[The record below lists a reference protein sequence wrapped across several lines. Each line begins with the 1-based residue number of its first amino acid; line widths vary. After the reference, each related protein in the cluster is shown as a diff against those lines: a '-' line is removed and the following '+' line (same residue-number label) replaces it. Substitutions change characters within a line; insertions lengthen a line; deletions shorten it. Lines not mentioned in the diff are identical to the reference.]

1 MDGARITNAT
11 AYYGCDP
18 KEMSKYCDVMT
29 MCLSKGLCCPF
40 GSLVFG
46 SSQQMKEARHIR
58 KSLGGGM
65 RQIGIIGAAG
75 IYALKHIVPQVKTD
89 N

>member
-1 MDGARITNAT
+1 MIDGARILNAT
-11 AYYGCDP
+11 AYYNINP
-18 KEMSKYCDVMT
+18 VEISQYCSIMT

-46 SSQQMKEARHIR
+46 SKEVIQRARQIR

-75 IYALKHIVPQVKTD
+75 MYAL
-89 N
+89 

>member
-1 MDGARITNAT
+1 
-11 AYYGCDP
+11 
-18 KEMSKYCDVMT
+18 MT
-29 MCLSKGLCCPF
+29 TCLAKGFALPF

-46 SSQQMKEARHIR
+46 SALSIKKAKQIR

-75 IYALKHIVPQVKTD
+75 LYSLENIIPHVKK
-89 N
+89 NN

>member
-1 MDGARITNAT
+1 
-11 AYYGCDP
+11 
-18 KEMSKYCDVMT
+18 MT

-46 SSQQMKEARHIR
+46 TADMIKKARHIR

-75 IYALKHIVPQVKTD
+75 LYALEHMVPEVKLD
-89 N
+89 NDMAAYIGEQL

>member
-1 MDGARITNAT
+1 
-11 AYYGCDP
+11 
-18 KEMSKYCDVMT
+18 MT

-46 SSQQMKEARHIR
+46 TKDDIKRARHIR

-75 IYALKHIVPQVKTD
+75 LYAL
-89 N
+89 

>member
-1 MDGARITNAT
+1 MDGARATNAI

-18 KEMSKYCDVMT
+18 KELSKYCDVMT

-40 GSLVFG
+40 GSLIFG
-46 SSQQMKEARHIR
+46 TADMIKKARQIR

-75 IYALKHIVPQVKTD
+75 LYAL
-89 N
+89 

>member
-1 MDGARITNAT
+1 
-11 AYYGCDP
+11 
-18 KEMSKYCDVMT
+18 MSKYCDVMT

-46 SSQQMKEARHIR
+46 SKADIKKARHIR

-75 IYALKHIVPQVKTD
+75 LYAL
-89 N
+89 

>member
-1 MDGARITNAT
+1 
-11 AYYGCDP
+11 
-18 KEMSKYCDVMT
+18 MT

-46 SSQQMKEARHIR
+46 TTETIRKAKQIR

-65 RQIGIIGAAG
+65 RQVGIIGAAG
-75 IYALKHIVPQVKTD
+75 LYAL
-89 N
+89 

>member
-1 MDGARITNAT
+1 
-11 AYYGCDP
+11 
-18 KEMSKYCDVMT
+18 MSKYCDVMT

-46 SSQQMKEARHIR
+46 RKEDIKKARQIR

-75 IYALKHIVPQVKTD
+75 LYAL
-89 N
+89 

>member
-1 MDGARITNAT
+1 
-11 AYYGCDP
+11 
-18 KEMSKYCDVMT
+18 MS

-46 SSQQMKEARHIR
+46 TTETIKKAKQIR

-65 RQIGIIGAAG
+65 RQVGIIGAAG
-75 IYALKHIVPQVKTD
+75 LYALEHVVPEIKID

>member
-1 MDGARITNAT
+1 MLDGARILNAIC
-11 AYYGCDP
+11 YYNIDAS
-18 KEMSKYCDVMT
+18 EMGKYCDVMT

-46 SSQQMKEARHIR
+46 SKDSIKKTRHIR

-65 RQIGIIGAAG
+65 RQVGIIGAAG
-75 IYALKHIVPQVKTD
+75 LYAL
-89 N
+89 

>member
-1 MDGARITNAT
+1 
-11 AYYGCDP
+11 
-18 KEMSKYCDVMT
+18 MT

-46 SSQQMKEARHIR
+46 SKADIKKARHIR

-75 IYALKHIVPQVKTD
+75 LYALEHVVK
-89 N
+89 